1 MPQKLPL
8 KTFRSI
14 YSQVPRLCVDLVVL
28 NNQHEVLLTFR
39 SIPPKN
45 LWHLPGGTVL
55 FGETP
60 TATIQRVALEELG
73 QKVIIQKLLG
83 IINYNPRDYQKITG
97 IGHPI
102 SLAYK
107 VKLTSKKIILDKQA
121 TQFKFFT
128 KLPTQIFREQKQFL
142 LKTFYP
148 QRVIN
153 N

>member
-73 QKVIIQKLLG
+73 QKVIIQNSWASLTIIPATIKKSPASAIPFHLL
-83 IINYNPRDYQKITG
+83 
-97 IGHPI
+97 
-102 SLAYK
+102 
-107 VKLTSKKIILDKQA
+107 
-121 TQFKFFT
+121 T
-128 KLPTQIFREQKQFL
+128 KL
-142 LKTFYP
+142 
-148 QRVIN
+148 N
-153 N
+153 